1 MGKLL
6 KDVQYALRQ
15 FRRNPGFAITAALTL
30 SLGIGATTAIFT
42 LIYNTM
48 LKALPV
54 QHASRLYMVGKEPT
68 CCNYGGMQGNDP
80 GWRIFSNDLYLYF
93 RDHTKGFESLT
104 GFQSFTTALL
114 TRRVGDSHSPDTV
127 AGRFVAGNE
136 FATLGVPM
144 ALGRPI
150 QPSDDT
156 EGAAPVAVISY
167 RMWQRRLNLDPHVIG
182 VNLTMNGVVV
192 TIVGVTAPEYQG
204 EIVQSDPPELWLA
217 LNQEAKFTGASAA
230 HTHRQDSHWL
240 DVVGRIAPDASPEQ
254 INAQLN
260 LELRQWLRGR
270 DTLNAAERAQIDRQK
285 TQLSSVRTGV
295 NTVAQG
301 YGRGLKLLMW
311 AAAFVLLI
319 VCANVAN
326 LLLVRA
332 TAERQQQAVR
342 IALGATR
349 GQLVRQAMISSI
361 LLALIGGAGAIG
373 MAYAVAH
380 SVLGLAFRGSDYVP
394 VSVNPSLPILGFA
407 MLAALVTA
415 VLCAIIP
422 AWMTTKT
429 DPASAIRSTSRTMKD
444 SSSTAQRV
452 LVITQAA
459 LSVVLLCSAGL
470 LLRSLNNLQKQ
481 DFGFQTKDR
490 YIIGIDPFLAGYKPE
505 QLDDLYRKLHERL
518 MQIPGAQKA
527 AFALYT
533 PLSHDNWNGGVYI
546 PGQPDPQPDSNWYV
560 AAYIRISPEYFDAI
574 GAKLH
579 AGRFFS
585 DGDDNH
591 TRKIAI
597 VNQVFADRYFHGN
610 AIGQHFGLEK
620 ELRSEFEIVG
630 IVENTKHQD
639 ANVTP
644 PPMYYL
650 PFTQTTD
657 VFKTEYKP
665 FEALGHYAGQVVL
678 YVKNST
684 PATVEAETRRAFTD
698 VNPMLTPQYFHTFA
712 YQVSTNFNQDELLAR
727 LTSLFG
733 VVALLLASIGLY
745 GVTAY
750 SVERRTGEIGVR
762 MALGAQTTDVLRLV
776 VRQGM
781 NPVILGL
788 IIGLAGTFA
797 VSRLLAA
804 QLYQISPH
812 NPLLLGATAI
822 VLAFAALLACLIP
835 ARRATLVDPIEA
847 LRTE

>member
-6 KDVQYALRQ
+6 KDVHYAIRQ

-54 QHASRLYMVGKEPT
+54 QHSSRLYMVGKEPT
-68 CCNYGGMQGNDP
+68 CCNYGGLEGDDP

-104 GFQSFTTALL
+104 AFQSFTTSLL
-114 TRRVGDSHSPDTV
+114 TRRVGDPHPPDTV

-136 FATLGVPM
+136 FSTLGVPL

-156 EGAAPVAVISY
+156 EGAPPVAVISF
-167 RMWQRRLNLDPHVIG
+167 RMWQRRLSLDPHIIG
-182 VNLTMNGVVV
+182 TNLTMNGVVV
-192 TIVGVTAPEYQG
+192 TVVGVTAPEYQG

-217 LNQEAKFTGASAA
+217 LNQEAKFTGADAA
-230 HTHRQDSHWL
+230 HTHHPDSHWL
-240 DVVGRIAPDASPEQ
+240 DVVGRLAPDANLDQ
-254 INAQLN
+254 VNAQLN

-270 DTLNAAERAQIDRQK
+270 DTLNAAERAQIDKQR
-285 TQLSSVRTGV
+285 TQLSSARAGV
-295 NTVAQG
+295 NTVAEN

-311 AAAFVLLI
+311 AAGFVLLI

-326 LLLVRA
+326 LLLVRS

-349 GQLVRQAMISSI
+349 GQLVRQAMVSSI
-361 LLALIGGAGAIG
+361 LLALIGGAGAVAI
-373 MAYAVAH
+373 AYFVAH
-380 SVLGLAFRGSDYVP
+380 SVLSLAFRGSDYVP
-394 VSVNPSLPILGFA
+394 VSVNPSLPVLGFA
-407 MLAALVTA
+407 VLAAFVTA

-422 AWMTTKT
+422 AWISTKT
-429 DPASAIRSTSRTMKD
+429 DPASAIRGTSRTMKD
-444 SSSTAQRV
+444 SSSTVQRV

-459 LSVVLLCSAGL
+459 LSVVLLCAAGL
-470 LLRSLNNLQKQ
+470 LLRSLDNLEKQ

-490 YIIGIDPFLAGYKPE
+490 YIVGIDPFLAGYKPE
-505 QLDDLYRKLHERL
+505 QTDDMYRKLHARL
-518 MQIPGAQKA
+518 MQIPGAQKV

-546 PGQPDPQPDSNWYV
+546 PGQPDPQPDNDWYV
-560 AAYIRISPEYFDAI
+560 ATYIRISPEYFDAI
-574 GAKLH
+574 GAKLRT
-579 AGRFFS
+579 GRFFT

-591 TRKIAI
+591 TRKVAI
-597 VNQVFADRYFHGN
+597 VNQVFADRYFHGD
-610 AIGQHFGLEK
+610 AIGKHFGLER
-620 ELRSEFEIVG
+620 ELRSQFEIVG

-639 ANVTP
+639 PNVPP
-644 PPMYYL
+644 PPMYYI
-650 PFTQTTD
+650 PFSQTTD
-657 VFKTEYKP
+657 VFKPEYKP
-665 FEALGHYAGQVVL
+665 YEGLGHYAGQVVL
-678 YVKNST
+678 DVANST
-684 PATVEAETRRAFTD
+684 PANLEAETRRAFAD
-698 VNPMLTPQYFHTFA
+698 VNPILTPQYFHTFG

-733 VVALLLASIGLY
+733 VVALILASIGLY

-762 MALGAQTTDVLRLV
+762 MALGADRPSILRDVLKRSLL
-776 VRQGM
+776 QCF
-781 NPVILGL
+781 
-788 IIGLAGTFA
+788 IGLAIGVPLA
-797 VSRLLAA
+797 YGAGRLMAQRLYGVGPFDAPVALITLLMLSLAA
-804 QLYQISPH
+804 
-812 NPLLLGATAI
+812 AVA
-822 VLAFAALLACLIP
+822 AFVP
-835 ARRATLVDPIEA
+835 ARRAASIEPMVA
-847 LRTE
+847 LRSE